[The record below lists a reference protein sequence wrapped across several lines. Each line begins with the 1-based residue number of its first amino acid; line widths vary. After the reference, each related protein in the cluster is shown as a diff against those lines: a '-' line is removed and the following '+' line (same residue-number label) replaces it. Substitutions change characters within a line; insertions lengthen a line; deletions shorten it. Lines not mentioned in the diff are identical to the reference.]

1 MSRPEVLVIE
11 CNKLL
16 PLTVNSVKANMPGW
30 DCKVA
35 PYGNGFIRTA
45 LKNLDKPALVV
56 KSGVILNVRDGD
68 LPSWDLLNSYDI
80 CLSRVGVFS
89 DHPKHSQAYRLVGSK
104 INQSH
109 LDLSVFVINPER
121 WTHIPADDTGVLHA
135 AKRLRMPRHMNHK
148 SDVLI
153 ANGLSGKQAM
163 DYGMLAENA
172 SVYNYVDVFEKGSAN
187 GNEMFAYALE
197 KALPFA
203 DGLPSVKQ
211 LAEKTLTRAA
221 KLRVGLAKTLL
232 EEIPNEH

>member
-1 MSRPEVLVIE
+1 
-11 CNKLL
+11 
-16 PLTVNSVKANMPGW
+16 
-30 DCKVA
+30 
-35 PYGNGFIRTA
+35 
-45 LKNLDKPALVV
+45 
-56 KSGVILNVRDGD
+56 
-68 LPSWDLLNSYDI
+68 
-80 CLSRVGVFS
+80 
-89 DHPKHSQAYRLVGSK
+89 
-104 INQSH
+104 
-109 LDLSVFVINPER
+109 
-121 WTHIPADDTGVLHA
+121 
-135 AKRLRMPRHMNHK
+135 
-148 SDVLI
+148 
-153 ANGLSGKQAM
+153 M